1 MKLSNLSNKAKLAMA
16 AGVGVLVVGTGVGLY
31 ATQFSSPKNVFLS
44 RLQERTSG
52 GKLTQDYEVALKTS
66 GNANDSMIDGISVN
80 GQSTTDGKNAELT
93 VHFDGLDRFGINV
106 DEIHFIL
113 YDNIIYINA
122 SVFFDF
128 MTSRLGT
135 DAKVAKDEYVALY
148 DLVETITSSDT
159 YSHEIK
165 SPNELS
171 KEVSAAV
178 GNYLK
183 SLDGKKFLKEKDT
196 DYVTLKL
203 EEREIKELFKTV
215 LETMANSKNYTGDKE
230 TIKDT
235 LKTFDEDF
243 DKAAKTVDLS
253 VTISEGKGKGKGDS
267 KTEFSYTSD
276 EYGSG
281 SVTVTTDGKDYQSPE
296 KPKKVIEREQLE
308 EKIQSTYN
316 Y

>member
-44 RLQERTSG
+44 RLQERTSV

-66 GNANDSMIDGISVN
+66 GTADTSKIDGISIN

-93 VHFDGLDRFGINV
+93 VNIGGLDRFGINV
-106 DEIHFIL
+106 DEMHFVL
-113 YDNIIYINA
+113 YENIIYINA

-128 MTSRLGT
+128 MTSRFGT
-135 DAKVAKDEYVALY
+135 DAKVAKDEYIALY

-159 YSHEIK
+159 YSYEVK

-183 SLDGKKFLKEKDT
+183 SLDDKKFLKEKDT

-203 EEREIKELFKTV
+203 EEIEIKELFKTI
-215 LETMANSKNYTGDKE
+215 LETLANSKNYMGDKE
-230 TIKDT
+230 AIKDT

-243 DKAAKTVDLS
+243 DKAAKSVDLS
-253 VTISEGKGKGKGDS
+253 VTISEGKGKGDS

-296 KPKKVIEREQLE
+296 KPKKVIERKQLE
-308 EKIQSTYN
+308 DKIQSIYG

>member
-66 GNANDSMIDGISVN
+66 GNANNSMIDGISVN

-253 VTISEGKGKGKGDS
+253 VTISEGKGKGDS